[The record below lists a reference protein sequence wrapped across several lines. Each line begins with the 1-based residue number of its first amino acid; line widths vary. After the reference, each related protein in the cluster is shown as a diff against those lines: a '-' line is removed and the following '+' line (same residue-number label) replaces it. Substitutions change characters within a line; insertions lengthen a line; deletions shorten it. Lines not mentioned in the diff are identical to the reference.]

1 MNKRVLGL
9 VGSSKAHTNDANVG
23 DSRAAS
29 VCYFR
34 LPLLPGSSNPISII
48 VFHLFLREPKETKGG
63 NCKVKVINVSCT
75 YLKFFVFYDTSSIEI

>member
-34 LPLLPGSSNPISII
+34 LPLPRSSNPISII
-48 VFHLFLREPKETKGG
+48 VFHFFLLEPKQTKGG
-63 NCKVKVINVSCT
+63 NCKVTVINVSCT